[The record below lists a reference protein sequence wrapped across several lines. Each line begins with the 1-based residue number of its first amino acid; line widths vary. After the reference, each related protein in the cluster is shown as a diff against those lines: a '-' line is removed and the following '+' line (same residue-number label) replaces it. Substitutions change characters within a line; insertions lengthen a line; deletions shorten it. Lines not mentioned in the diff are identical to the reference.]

1 MIEEYRVKWIYKIK
15 LKENGK
21 VDKYKAKLMAKGYL
35 QEYGVDY
42 YEVFTL
48 VARYDTIRLVVPLAA
63 QNNGLIY

>member
-15 LKENGK
+15 HKENEK

-35 QEYGVDY
+35 QEYRVDY